1 MQSKHIKRQVL
12 TNTLTGWLAMGCRV
26 AIALVMVPFLLRTL
40 GKDGYGLI
48 GLMGVI
54 VSFSSVADLGLRQA
68 LGREL
73 SEKVAAED
81 VAGFRTLSSTALAL
95 YLGIA
100 VVLIAAGWALAPWF
114 VAVFKV
120 TEALR
125 PDAIRLIRWYG
136 SSSLLLSFVTPVI
149 TAGLQSFLRFDA
161 VNMVQTFS
169 GIASGI
175 LLFICI
181 SASALSPL
189 VVWAAVMLSILV
201 VNLLVLWVFYR
212 KWCFGGKLGFRYL
225 NWRELAPLFRLGG
238 YMYVL
243 QMTNALA
250 QQSDPLVVSYFFG
263 TAGVALYQSGAR
275 LSQLLAPA
283 VLTLSAQI
291 HPLTTRYHVLNQQ
304 EKQQKALMLGTRYTL
319 LMGVICSAGILVFA
333 EPFCRL
339 WLFAA
344 LGDDYAIVAAVMRL
358 WAFANLFDYV
368 GGMHWSVF
376 LGMKKLPFVLAV
388 QVPSSIFNILVSI
401 YLVGFTD
408 WGIPGVLAATILT
421 GLARQ
426 PVCAWYVAKITGL
439 PVWKYVFSAYLPPG
453 ILFFLLW
460 AYGFVVGN
468 LGVLNWFGLAGSAAL
483 FGAYAA
489 LALLVIE
496 RRLMVDMWNQ
506 WRSR

>member
-1 MQSKHIKRQVL
+1 MQSKQIKRQVV
-12 TNTLTGWLAMGCRV
+12 TNTLTGWLAIGCRM
-26 AIALVMVPFLLRTL
+26 AIALVMVPFLLRNL

-54 VSFSSVADLGLRQA
+54 VSFSTVADLGLRQA

-73 SEKVAAED
+73 SEKVAAGD
-81 VAGFRTLSSTALAL
+81 VDGFRALSSTALAL

-100 VVLIAAGWALAPWF
+100 AVLIAAGWALAPWF

-120 TEALR
+120 SEALR
-125 PDAIRLIRWYG
+125 PDAIRLIRLYG

-175 LLFICI
+175 LLFIFI
-181 SASALSPL
+181 STSALSPL

-201 VNLLVLWVFYR
+201 VNLLILWVFYR
-212 KWCFGGKLGFRYL
+212 KWCFSGKLGFRYL
-225 NWRELAPLFRLGG
+225 NWREMAPLFRLGG

-263 TAGVALYQSGAR
+263 TAGVALYQSGAK
-275 LSQLLAPA
+275 LSQMLAPA
-283 VLTLSAQI
+283 VLSLSTQI

-304 EKQQKALMLGTRYTL
+304 EKQQKTLMLGTRYTL
-319 LMGVICSAGILVFA
+319 LMGVICSAGIIVFA
-333 EPFCRL
+333 ERFCRL
-339 WLFAA
+339 WLYAA
-344 LGDDYAIVAAVMRL
+344 LGDDYATVAAVMRL
-358 WAFANLFDYV
+358 WALANIFDYV

-401 YLVGFTD
+401 YLVGFTGG
-408 WGIPGVLAATILT
+408 GIPGVLAATIIT

-426 PVCAWYVAKITGL
+426 PFCAWYVSKITGL
-439 PVWKYVFSAYLPPG
+439 SVRKYLLSAYLPPG
-453 ILFFLLW
+453 ILFFLLL
-460 AYGFVVGN
+460 AYHFAIREFGIH
-468 LGVLNWFGLAGSAAL
+468 NWIGLAGSAAL

-489 LALLVIE
+489 LALLMVE
-496 RRLMVDMWNQ
+496 RRLIVEIWNQ